1 MRAQG
6 PLHGLYSADANDD
19 PSKALA
25 WAPTSKR
32 RSLVFFA
39 LLIFAVFALALSL
52 VSEGVIQ
59 ALISQTSITQSV
71 SGLAPVLL
79 IGSVLAFWLD
89 RQLFLAS
96 RPAFSVPGEPYDER
110 QQALVAMATRQGLKL
125 ALGLMVMVAA
135 VGASPLPAGYSVGVG
150 LAAVTLALSG
160 PQLVLAWSLSP
171 TDFDFSGDED
181 EDADG

>member
-6 PLHGLYSADANDD
+6 PLHGFYSADANDD

-39 LLIFAVFALALSL
+39 LLMFAVFALALSL

-59 ALISQTSITQSV
+59 AMISQTSITQSV

-79 IGSVLAFWLD
+79 IGSALAFWLD

-181 EDADG
+181 EGSDG